1 MLERGV
7 EGTDPEGWI
16 WGGFSVQIENIAVL
30 GGFLGEK
37 PKEKLLMPGK
47 FPAPGAQRGKTGK
60 VPSGEQCP
68 KNSSAAEV

>member
-1 MLERGV
+1 M

-47 FPAPGAQRGKTGK
+47 FPAPGAQRGKTRK
-60 VPSGEQCP
+60 VPSGNNALKTALRQKSEF
-68 KNSSAAEV
+68 